1 MPGEDFAASQ
11 TEFLRNHSEES
22 YAFSMKTAIS
32 IPDSV
37 YTDAERLA
45 QRLGKSRSQLYSEA
59 VAAYIIRYD
68 TETPT
73 EAMNK
78 VWGTVGVHSDPAFSS
93 VTRRILERSEW

>member
-1 MPGEDFAASQ
+1 MPGWEFPASR

-45 QRLGKSRSQLYSEA
+45 QRLGKSRSRLYSEA
-59 VAAYIIRYD
+59 VAEYVTRHD
-68 TETPT
+68 TETIT
-73 EAMNK
+73 KAINK
-78 VWGTVGVHSDPAFSS
+78 VCDTFDTHFDPAFSS
-93 VTRRILERSEW
+93 VTRRVLKQSEW